1 MLQKISYLKY
11 LIYSIFIYSQLN
23 FSQELNCNVTVNYSL
38 VNQTESKIFRELEN
52 KIEEFVNSKKWTNK
66 TYKDFEKINFSFFI
80 TVLDYSNNSFRAN
93 FDINSFRPVLNSSF
107 DSNNFLFRDNGVNFK
122 FDTNQS
128 IIFSE
133 TKFESDLSSLLA
145 FYSLIII
152 GYDNDTFSKNS
163 GMDNYLF
170 AKKILDFSS
179 SFSNTQMWT
188 PSYSGGRINKFWL
201 IDNLTSSN
209 YQTIKQINYNYHLN
223 GLDLIIDD
231 EALAKQNIETYLKNF
246 ESINRFRPNSL
257 LQQMFFQSKSD
268 EIFNLFLNF
277 QNKSKIEELKQLLI
291 NVAPF
296 YSNKWEKL

>member
-66 TYKDFEKINFSFFI
+66 TYKDFEKINCSFFI
-80 TVLDYSNNSFRAN
+80 TVLDYSNNSFRVN

-277 QNKSKIEELKQLLI
+277 QNKSKIEGLKQLLI

>member
-66 TYKDFEKINFSFFI
+66 IYKDFEKINCSFFI

-163 GMDNYLF
+163 GMDNYLL

-201 IDNLTSSN
+201 IDNLSSSN
-209 YQTIKQINYNYHLN
+209 YQIIKQINYNYHLN
-223 GLDLIIDD
+223 GLDLIIDN
-231 EALAKQNIETYLKNF
+231 EALAKQNIKTYLKNF

-277 QNKSKIEELKQLLI
+277 QNKSKIEGLKQLLI